1 MELLIIFI
9 LILINGLF
17 AMTEAAVIASRKA
30 RLQQQIDKGSEG
42 AKAALDLVENP
53 NRFLSTV
60 QIGITLIGIF
70 SGALGGAT
78 IASSIAGA
86 LRDTPLADYADA
98 IGFGLV
104 VVLTTYLS
112 LIFGELVPK
121 RLALSAPERIASLA
135 ARPMQALARITS
147 PVVRFLGAST
157 NAVLRLL
164 GAHEIEETPVTQD
177 EISAMIQQGIEAGLI
192 EESAQDMVEGVFR
205 LGDRRVSTLMTPR
218 TEVVWINLEDSLDE
232 QRAAII
238 NSDYSRFPVCEG
250 DLDHVVGLLQTKE
263 ILSRMLAGSEFDV
276 RAAMIPPLFIP
287 ETMTASKLLDMFRE
301 SSTHIGFVIDEYGGL
316 EGLVTIQDILE
327 AIVGDVEEDEPVE
340 RPDGSW
346 LLDGMI
352 SIDDFK
358 DLLDLDAVP
367 GEGEDFETLGGFVM
381 SHQGKIPEAGDSF
394 VWDGLRI
401 EVMDMDGN
409 RVDKVLV
416 TRLPADTADEGGK

>member
-86 LRDTPLADYADA
+86 LRDTPLADYADV

-104 VVLTTYLS
+104 VLLTTYLS

-135 ARPMQALARITS
+135 ARPMQTLARITS

-157 NAVLRLL
+157 NGVLRLI
-164 GAHEIEETPVTQD
+164 GAHDIEETPVTQD
-177 EISAMIQQGIEAGLI
+177 EISAMIQQGIQAGLI

-205 LGDRRVSTLMTPR
+205 LGDRRISTLMTPR
-218 TEVVWINLEDSLDE
+218 TEVVWINLEDSLAARRHY
-232 QRAAII
+232 QQRLFALSRLRWRSGSCRRAA
-238 NSDYSRFPVCEG
+238 SDKRYPVA
-250 DLDHVVGLLQTKE
+250 D
-263 ILSRMLAGSEFDV
+263 AG
-276 RAAMIPPLFIP
+276 
-287 ETMTASKLLDMFRE
+287 
-301 SSTHIGFVIDEYGGL
+301 G
-316 EGLVTIQDILE
+316 
-327 AIVGDVEEDEPVE
+327 E
-340 RPDGSW
+340 R
-346 LLDGMI
+346 I
-352 SIDDFK
+352 
-358 DLLDLDAVP
+358 
-367 GEGEDFETLGGFVM
+367 
-381 SHQGKIPEAGDSF
+381 
-394 VWDGLRI
+394 
-401 EVMDMDGN
+401 
-409 RVDKVLV
+409 
-416 TRLPADTADEGGK
+416 